1 MESFQTL
8 VPVCLQ
14 GLHFKAPPSGWV
26 WSAAVGSL
34 TGPSSH
40 RQEVRRGGENT
51 GERFSM
57 CDVLPYIWE
66 YIHTVYYSTYAYIKI
81 FIRFFFLFYRIK
93 EIGQPSLKDLF
104 LL

>member
-1 MESFQTL
+1 
-8 VPVCLQ
+8 
-14 GLHFKAPPSGWV
+14 
-26 WSAAVGSL
+26 
-34 TGPSSH
+34 
-40 RQEVRRGGENT
+40 
-51 GERFSM
+51 M

-104 LL
+104 LF